1 MRKCRAPCRSQT
13 PARNSIDSSDQRQ
26 SNPRGRERQY
36 PSDHFQAKK
45 RLYFTFSSWPDPL
58 CGSGIS
64 QKSSLSIFFPQQISS
79 TLSSKLR
86 QWWSCHFDKR
96 ILILSIEPRPRLVYK
111 PAHEQRTDFI
121 CPQHIFSR
129 QPDRTDQKS
138 CRCQRKGCELP
149 VYPWVHRSAL
159 TAPWTTN

>member
-86 QWWSCHFDKR
+86 QWRSCHFDKR

-121 CPQHIFSR
+121 CPPAHLFETTRSNRPEILS
-129 QPDRTDQKS
+129 
-138 CRCQRKGCELP
+138 LP
-149 VYPWVHRSAL
+149 KKRMRVAGLSVGAQVRSYSTL
-159 TAPWTTN
+159 DD